1 MPISQISPNSL
12 TNSSPYVNPYAR
24 TTEQSPASIQQG
36 NQEGQQAAKLAKTDT
51 VTISPQALQMAG
63 NGDSKAEETKEDQEK
78 KQGGRSGSLE
88 VRV

>member
-1 MPISQISPNSL
+1 MSISQISPNSI
-12 TNSSPYVNPYAR
+12 SSASPYVNPYAK

-51 VTISPQALQMAG
+51 VTISSQALRMAG
-63 NGDSKAEETKEDQEK
+63 NGENKAEEAKEDQEK